1 MSLSAEA
8 IHALPRAT
16 DTKVHRPRKKTFPE
30 QVWEMAACFRSVHLA
45 IVLLGLLGLATLA
58 GVLLPQ
64 EAVVDPLQIK
74 RDFGPNYRMMKAM
87 GLFNVYSSYWFVCLE
102 VLFFFNL
109 LLGSFQWLKP
119 AFLAA
124 TQVLFCGPEHI
135 LASPHRMEFAPAT
148 TTDQAASQ
156 LRAVLQKARYRVHE
170 SRAGQHVRLYATKGN
185 VTRMGP
191 VVAHAGIL
199 LLLVASVY
207 GAFYGF
213 KAQELA
219 VPGETFRLT
228 RTDAFMPNLNPG
240 IWQGRIP
247 DWTVKVNDFRIEYYP
262 EGKSPDG
269 MTVVQQYYADLTVRN
284 ARGELLKRQTISV
297 NHPMQIGAI
306 TLYQASF
313 QPTGK
318 LFMEVNGQPATW
330 EVNTNFGDR
339 PVSLAPLPDG
349 RAALAIPF
357 FAQQDPG
364 AKRNYVVIFMQDRHG
379 ILGAQP
385 GKMPPRL
392 KLFEGETGTLFGAT
406 FRYGKPEIATG
417 LQIKQAP
424 EVFWIYLAFLII
436 CLGTVMSIFSQRQL
450 WATLQPDADGRQ
462 QVLVL
467 YKTKKARLS
476 FMKELKRIQGQLNAL
491 WHNHPPN
498 QAEAHHG

>member
-1 MSLSAEA
+1 MSLSLEA
-8 IHALPRAT
+8 TQPPSRAAGEI
-16 DTKVHRPRKKTFPE
+16 VRPAKRKTFPE
-30 QVWEMAACFRSVHLA
+30 RVWEMAACFRSVHLA
-45 IVLLGLLGLATLA
+45 IVLLGLLALATLA

-87 GLFNVYSSYWFVCLE
+87 GLFNVYSSYWFVSLE

-135 LASPHRMEFAPAT
+135 LASPHRMEFAPALST
-148 TTDQAASQ
+148 EQAVNH
-156 LRAVLQKARYRVHE
+156 LRSVLQRARYRVHE
-170 SRAGQHVRLYATKGN
+170 SRLGPVARLYATKGN

-191 VVAHAGIL
+191 VVAHSGIL
-199 LLLVASVY
+199 LLLLASVY

-219 VPGETFRLT
+219 APGETFNLA
-228 RTDAFMPNLNPG
+228 RTDAFMPNMNPG

-247 DWTVKVNDFRIEYYP
+247 NWNVTVNDFRIEYYP

-269 MTVVQQYYADLTVRN
+269 MTVVQQYYADLSIRN

-297 NHPMQIGAI
+297 NHPVQVGDI
-306 TLYQASF
+306 TIYQASF

-318 LFMEVNGQPATW
+318 LFMAVNGQPATW

-339 PVSLAPLPDG
+339 PVSLAALPDG

-364 AKRNYVVIFMQDRHG
+364 ARRNYVVLLMQDRHG
-379 ILGAQP
+379 IVGAEP

-392 KLFEGETGTLFGAT
+392 KLYEGETGTLFGTT
-406 FRYGKPEIATG
+406 FRYDKPEIATG

-424 EVFWIYLAFLII
+424 EVGWIYLAFLVI
-436 CLGTVMSIFSQRQL
+436 CTGTVMSIFSQRQL
-450 WATLQPDADGRQ
+450 WITVRPEADGRQ

-476 FMKELKRIQGQLNAL
+476 FMKELKRIQGQLKAL
-491 WHNHPPN
+491 WNDPPN
-498 QAEAHHG
+498 QPETRHG